1 MSKKP
6 STSGQTKSN
15 KPIEV
20 DYEKVDAIF
29 FEIKKN
35 RNKD

>member
-6 STSGQTKSN
+6 CTRGQTKSN

-20 DYEKVDAIF
+20 DYEKVDVLF
-29 FEIKKN
+29 FEKK
-35 RNKD
+35 KLD